1 MGKVSRIPTIGDY
14 TIFFNSLFFV
24 LYSGV
29 IEELEKSKSKLPV
42 IVVSA
47 FIKDDD
53 WQRLD
58 RPCVRRV
65 IEKPY
70 QEVYSLKQDIDI
82 ILIES
87 ELADMVL
94 EPNRWLDMPN
104 DLLEGQ
110 TPRDMI
116 MMGEGQR
123 VYDLIR
129 AIQHGMMP

>member
-1 MGKVSRIPTIGDY
+1 
-14 TIFFNSLFFV
+14 
-24 LYSGV
+24 
-29 IEELEKSKSKLPV
+29 
-42 IVVSA
+42 
-47 FIKDDD
+47 
-53 WQRLD
+53 
-58 RPCVRRV
+58 
-65 IEKPY
+65 
-70 QEVYSLKQDIDI
+70 
-82 ILIES
+82 
-87 ELADMVL
+87 MVL